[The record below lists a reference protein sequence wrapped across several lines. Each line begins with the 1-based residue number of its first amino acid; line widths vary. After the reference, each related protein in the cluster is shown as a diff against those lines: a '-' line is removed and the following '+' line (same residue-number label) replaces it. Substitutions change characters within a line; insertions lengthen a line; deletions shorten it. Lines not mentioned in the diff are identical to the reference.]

1 MPAVRVSFAATL
13 TAMIALCGLASLWAQ
28 NASAQAWP
36 TRPLRIVVPYPAG
49 GPTDVLARLV
59 ADRMSPLLGQPVIVE
74 NRPGGAGGT
83 VGAKVVSS
91 AEPDGYTLLI
101 SQVGA
106 LTISPSIYQ
115 GADADV
121 LKAFAPVALV
131 AVSPQILAVTPSLP
145 VTSLAELIAY
155 AKQHPGKVNFGSAGV
170 GSQPHVLGELL
181 SLVAEIK
188 LTHIPYRGSAPAITD
203 LLGGQIQMMF
213 DTPVVLLSHIQAGRL
228 RALAIT
234 SAARSPQLPDVP
246 TMAESGLPRL
256 QASLW
261 SGMLAP
267 AGTPAAVVARLNAA
281 FNAAMNTPETKASL
295 QKLGAEPNAM
305 SPAAFGAFLAAE
317 TRKWSAVV
325 AEAGIKPE

>member
-1 MPAVRVSFAATL
+1 MAVARLVLSTILAVAIGLGGIAAVS
-13 TAMIALCGLASLWAQ
+13 AQ
-28 NASAQAWP
+28 NWP
-36 TRPLRIVVPYPAG
+36 TRPIRIVVPYPAG

-59 ADRMSPLLGQPVIVE
+59 ADRMSPLLGQPIIVE

-115 GADADV
+115 GPDADV
-121 LKAFAPVALV
+121 SKSFAPIALV

-145 VTSLAELIAY
+145 VRSVAELIAY

-170 GSQPHVLGELL
+170 GSQPHVLGELFR
-181 SLVAEIK
+181 LVADIK
-188 LTHIPYRGSAPAITD
+188 VTHIPYRGSAPAITD

-213 DTPVVLLSHIQAGRL
+213 DTPVVFLPHIQAGRL

-246 TMAESGLPRL
+246 TMIESGLPRL

-261 SGMLAP
+261 SGLLAP
-267 AGTPAAVVARLNAA
+267 AGTPAAVITRLNTA

-295 QKLGAEPNAM
+295 QKLGAEPQAM
-305 SPAAFGAFLAAE
+305 SPDEFGRFLAAE

>member
-1 MPAVRVSFAATL
+1 MAAARVLISAILAVA
-13 TAMIALCGLASLWAQ
+13 IALCGVARLSAQ
-28 NASAQAWP
+28 NWP
-36 TRPLRIVVPYPAG
+36 THPVRIVVPYPAG

-59 ADRMSPLLGQPVIVE
+59 ADRLSPLLGQSIIVE

-83 VGAKVVSS
+83 VGAKVVSG

-115 GADADV
+115 GPDADV
-121 LKAFAPVALV
+121 SKSFAPVALV

-145 VTSLAELIAY
+145 VTSVAELIAY
-155 AKQHPGKVNFGSAGV
+155 AKQHPGQVNFGSAGI

-181 SLVAEIK
+181 KLVAGIK

-246 TMAESGLPRL
+246 TMIESGLPRL
-256 QASLW
+256 QANLW

-267 AGTPAAVVARLNAA
+267 ARTPAAVVARLNAA
-281 FNAAMNTPETKASL
+281 FNAAMGTPETRASL

-305 SPAAFGAFLAAE
+305 SPEAFGAFLAAE
-317 TRKWSAVV
+317 TRKWSTVV

>member
-1 MPAVRVSFAATL
+1 MAATRVFISAIL
-13 TAMIALCGLASLWAQ
+13 AVAIGLCGVARV
-28 NASAQAWP
+28 SAQASPPWP
-36 TRPLRIVVPYPAG
+36 THPIKIVVPYPAG

-59 ADRMSPLLGQPVIVE
+59 ADRLSPLLGQSIIVE

-115 GADADV
+115 GPDADV
-121 LKAFAPVALV
+121 SKAFAPVALV

-145 VTSLAELIAY
+145 VTSVAELIAY
-155 AKQHPGKVNFGSAGV
+155 AKASPGKINFGSAGV

-181 SLVAEIK
+181 KLVADIK

-213 DTPVVLLSHIQAGRL
+213 DTPVVFLPHIQAGRL
-228 RALAIT
+228 RPLAIT

-246 TMAESGLPRL
+246 TMIESGLPRL
-256 QASLW
+256 QANLW
-261 SGMLAP
+261 SGLLAP

-295 QKLGAEPNAM
+295 QKLGAEPNPM
-305 SPAAFGAFLAAE
+305 SPEAFGRFLAAE
-317 TRKWSAVV
+317 TRKWSTVV

>member
-1 MPAVRVSFAATL
+1 MAATRL
-13 TAMIALCGLASLWAQ
+13 VMSAILAVILGMWGVERAP
-28 NASAQAWP
+28 AQAWP
-36 TRPLRIVVPYPAG
+36 THPIKIIVPYPAG

-59 ADRMSPLLGQPVIVE
+59 ADRLSPRLGQSIIVE
-74 NRPGGAGGT
+74 SRPGGAGGT
-83 VGAKVVSS
+83 VGAKAVSS

-115 GADADV
+115 SPDV
-121 LKAFAPVALV
+121 SRSFAPVALV
-131 AVSPQILAVTPSLP
+131 AVSPQLLVVTPSLP
-145 VTSLAELIAY
+145 VTSVAELIAY
-155 AKQHPGKVNFGSAGV
+155 AKAHPGKVNFGSAGV

-181 SLVAEIK
+181 KLVADIK

-234 SAARSPQLPDVP
+234 SPARSPQLPDVP

-267 AGTPAAVVARLNAA
+267 IGTPPAVVAKLNAA
-281 FNAAMNTPETKASL
+281 FNAAMDTPDTKASL
-295 QKLGAEPNAM
+295 QKLGAEPNPM
-305 SPAAFGAFLAAE
+305 SPEEFGRFLAAE
-317 TRKWSAVV
+317 THKWSAVV

>member
-1 MPAVRVSFAATL
+1 MARIFVAALLAFA
-13 TAMIALCGLASLWAQ
+13 IGLCGVAHLSAQ
-28 NASAQAWP
+28 PSAPQAWP
-36 TRPLRIVVPYPAG
+36 THAIKIIVPYPAG

-59 ADRMSPLLGQPVIVE
+59 ADRLSPLLGQSIIVE

-83 VGAKVVSS
+83 VGAKVVSG
-91 AEPDGYTLLI
+91 ADPDGYTLLI

-115 GADADV
+115 GPDADI
-121 LKAFAPVALV
+121 LKSFAPVALV
-131 AVSPQILAVTPSLP
+131 AVSPQLLTVTPSLP
-145 VTSLAELIAY
+145 VTSVAELIAY
-155 AKQHPGKVNFGSAGV
+155 AKAHPGNVDFGSAGV

-181 SLVAEIK
+181 KLVADIK

-234 SAARSPQLPDVP
+234 SPARSPQLPDVP
-246 TMAESGLPRL
+246 TMTESGLPRL

-267 AGTPAAVVARLNAA
+267 IGTSVAVVAKLNAA
-281 FNAAMNTPETKASL
+281 FNAAMNTPETKTSL
-295 QKLGAEPNAM
+295 QRLGAEPKAM
-305 SPAAFGAFLAAE
+305 SPEEFARFVAAE

>member
-1 MPAVRVSFAATL
+1 MAAARVFISAILAVA
-13 TAMIALCGLASLWAQ
+13 IALCGIERATAQ
-28 NASAQAWP
+28 TWP
-36 TRPLRIVVPYPAG
+36 THPIKIVVPYPAG

-59 ADRMSPLLGQPVIVE
+59 ADRLSPLLGQSIIVE

-83 VGAKVVSS
+83 VGAKVVSG

-115 GADADV
+115 GPDADV
-121 LKAFAPVALV
+121 SKSFAPVALV

-145 VTSLAELIAY
+145 VTSVAELIAY
-155 AKQHPGKVNFGSAGV
+155 AKQHPGQVNFGSAGI

-181 SLVAEIK
+181 KLVAGIK

-246 TMAESGLPRL
+246 TMIESGLPRL

-267 AGTPAAVVARLNAA
+267 AGTPVAVVARLNAA
-281 FNAAMNTPETKASL
+281 FNAAMGTPETRASL

-305 SPAAFGAFLAAE
+305 SPEEFGRFLAAE
-317 TRKWSAVV
+317 TRKWSTVV